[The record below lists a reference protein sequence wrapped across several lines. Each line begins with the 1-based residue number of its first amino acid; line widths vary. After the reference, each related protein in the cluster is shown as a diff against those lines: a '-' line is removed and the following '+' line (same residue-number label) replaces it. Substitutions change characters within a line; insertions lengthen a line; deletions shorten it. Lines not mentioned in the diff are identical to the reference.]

1 MMATKANRTR
11 KDEKRKLLIVDD
23 DTGIQ
28 RQLRWSFDGYDVSV
42 AGDREEAIAQF
53 RAEAPPVVTV
63 DLGLPPDPDSPDEGL
78 STVEEI
84 LRLAPETKVVV
95 VTGQDDN
102 HIAMRAIGMG
112 AYDFYSK
119 PIDSDVLALIV
130 DRAYHLYEIEEE
142 NRLLVRSRKNVP
154 LGDLV
159 TAAPEMLK
167 VCHLVEKVA
176 PTDVTVLLLGESG
189 TGKELLARA
198 LHDLSP
204 RAGKPFSAINC
215 AAIPENLLESEL
227 FGHEKGAFTGAV
239 KQTKG
244 KIELADGGTLF
255 LDEIGDVPLPLQ
267 VKLLRFL
274 QERVVERVGGRQQIA
289 VDVRIVCATNQDLK
303 DLMATGRFRE
313 DLYYRLSE
321 LVINI
326 PPLRDR
332 TGDAELLAHNFLAR
346 FNQEHKRNLRGFSVE
361 ALATLETHP
370 WPGNV
375 RELENRV
382 KRAVIMAEENR
393 ITPADLDLVEPDELP
408 EVLNLA
414 RAREEAERREIPRA
428 LSRVDGNITRAA
440 KLLGISR
447 PTLYDLLR
455 HHNIK
460 VD

>member
-1 MMATKANRTR
+1 MATKANKTR

-102 HIAMRAIGMG
+102 HIAMRAVGMG

-142 NRLLVRSRKNVP
+142 NRLLVRSRKNAP

-167 VCHLVEKVA
+167 VCQLVEKVA

-303 DLMATGRFRE
+303 DLMATTRFRE